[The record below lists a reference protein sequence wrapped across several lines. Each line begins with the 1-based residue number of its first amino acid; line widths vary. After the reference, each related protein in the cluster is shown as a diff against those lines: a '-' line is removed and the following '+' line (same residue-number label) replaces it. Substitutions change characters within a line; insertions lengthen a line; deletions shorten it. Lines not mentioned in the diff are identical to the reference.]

1 MQATFMRTNLM
12 QGVLMRA
19 TFLSLGVVALLAS
32 LSGTVHASTS
42 NDSKSEKSLSLVFVG
57 DIVLDG
63 KAGEH
68 IQRGADP
75 FKGVQRIFESADI
88 RIANLEC
95 VVALQGEVVDKNF
108 NFRAHPRTLPYLA
121 KYVDAVSIANNHS
134 GDFGPKAFSEML
146 VHLQEHKIGFF
157 GGGDN
162 LKQAHK
168 PLIIEKNG
176 YRIALLG
183 YNEFMPRSFEATA
196 KDAGIAWSED
206 QQVAADIRDARSA
219 YRADIVI
226 PFMHWG
232 WENELHAGPRQ
243 RALARKMIDA
253 GADAVIG
260 GHPHVIQ
267 DTEEYKGKPIIYSLG
282 NFMIDAMDNANQ
294 ARGWAVRLELKGASV
309 HRWQTQL
316 VQLDE
321 EGIPNST
328 DEASACWSKEKGLQ
342 AKCKPFVSN

>member
-1 MQATFMRTNLM
+1 MQARFK
-12 QGVLMRA
+12 RA
-19 TFLSLGVVALLAS
+19 TFFCIAVATLLAS
-32 LSGTVHASTS
+32 LISSAHAATS
-42 NDSKSEKSLSLVFVG
+42 NQIKSEKSLSLVFVG

-75 FKGVQRIFESADI
+75 FKGVKRIFESADL

-146 VHLQEHKIGFF
+146 THLQQHQIGFF
-157 GGGDN
+157 GGGND
-162 LKQAHK
+162 LQQAHK
-168 PLIIEKNG
+168 PFIIEKNG

-196 KDAGIAWSED
+196 KDAGVAWSED
-206 QQVAADIRDARSA
+206 EQVAADIRDARSV
-219 YRADIVI
+219 YSADIVI

-232 WENELHAGPRQ
+232 WENELRSGPRQ

-294 ARGWAVRLELKGASV
+294 ARGWAVRLELKGTSV
-309 HRWQTQL
+309 QRWQTQL
-316 VQLDE
+316 IQLDE

-328 DEASACWSKEKGLQ
+328 DELSACWSKEKGLQ
-342 AKCKPFVSN
+342 TQCKPFVAK